1 MSLNGSLYAATSGL
15 GAQTAAITNV
25 SNNVANSQTTGYKR
39 VDTAFAE
46 QLSQSTARLNGSS
59 TVSAAPVATVSRG
72 GDISQVENPLALAIS
87 GNGLF
92 AVSRP
97 AGTDAN
103 GNTVFSPTQFYTRNG
118 DFSKTAEGYL
128 VNTSGYALEGW
139 PVANGAVNRGQ
150 LGLIQVDEA
159 PYAPEATT
167 QIGIGAN
174 LPASGTETSY
184 STQVPVYDNLGIA
197 RSVTL
202 NWTKTGDYQWQVNVV
217 GPDGTTSAGTATLN
231 FGDGAGTGN
240 GMPSGTLD
248 SITNA
253 TGALAASGFNGQG
266 SAATLTVGDL
276 FGAGSQPVAIS
287 LGTFGSTQG
296 VTQYAGATY
305 QQNSVTA
312 NGAAP
317 GAYTGVGI
325 KENGEVVVSYD
336 NGKSRT
342 IAQVPIVTFQ
352 NADGLQREDGQAFTA
367 TQAAGQFRVLAAG
380 EQGTGTLATSSIE
393 ASNVDITSEFSKM
406 IVAQRAYS
414 ANSRVL
420 STVSGLMSETV
431 DMLR

>member
-39 VDTAFAE
+39 VDTSFAE
-46 QLSQSTARLNGSS
+46 QLSQSTTRLNGSS

-72 GDISQVENPLALAIS
+72 GDISQVENPLAMAIS

-103 GNTVFSPTQFYTRNG
+103 GNTVYSPTQFYTRNG
-118 DFSKTAEGYL
+118 DFSKNAEGYL

-159 PYAPEATT
+159 PMPPQMTDT
-167 QIGIGAN
+167 ISVSAN

-202 NWTKTGDYQWQVNVV
+202 NWTPAGNNQWQLNVL
-217 GPDGTTSAGTATLN
+217 GPDGTSSAGTAMVT
-231 FGDGAGTGN
+231 FSDGSGGGN
-240 GMPSGTLD
+240 GMPSGTID
-248 SITNA
+248 SISNT
-253 TGALAASGFNGQG
+253 TGSLAASTFSGQG
-266 SAATLTVGDL
+266 SDASLSVNLPGLGINGAVIDL
-276 FGAGSQPVAIS
+276 GSY
-287 LGTFGSTQG
+287 GSTQG
-296 VTQYAGATY
+296 VTQYAGTTY
-305 QQNSVTA
+305 QQNSVVA

-317 GAYTGVGI
+317 GAYTGVSV

-342 IAQVPIVTFQ
+342 IAQVPVVTFQ

-367 TQAAGQFRVLAAG
+367 TQAAGQARVLAAG
-380 EQGTGTLATSSIE
+380 EQGTGSLATSSIE

-420 STVSGLMSETV
+420 STVSGLLSETV

>member
-39 VDTAFAE
+39 VDTSFAE
-46 QLSQSTARLNGSS
+46 QLSQSTTRLNGSS

-72 GDISQVENPLALAIS
+72 GDISQVENPLAMAIS

-103 GNTVFSPTQFYTRNG
+103 GGTVYSPTQYYTRNG
-118 DFSKTAEGYL
+118 DFSKNAEGYL

-150 LGLIQVDEA
+150 LGLIRVDEA
-159 PYAPEATT
+159 PYPPQMTDT
-167 QIGIGAN
+167 ISVSAN
-174 LPASGTETSY
+174 LPAAGTETSY

-197 RSVTL
+197 RSITL
-202 NWTKTGDYQWQVNVV
+202 NWSREGANQWRVNVL
-217 GPDGTTSAGTATLN
+217 GPDGTTSAGSALLTFSN
-231 FGDGAGTGN
+231 GSGGGN
-240 GMPSGTLD
+240 GMPSGTID
-248 SITNA
+248 SIGGV
-253 TGALAASGFNGQG
+253 TGSVTASAFG
-266 SAATLTVGDL
+266 
-276 FGAGSQPVAIS
+276 GAGSDAALSINLPG
-287 LGTFGSTQG
+287 LGVNNAVIDLGAYGSTQG

-312 NGAAP
+312 NGAPP
-317 GAYTGVGI
+317 GAYTGVSVQ
-325 KENGEVVVSYD
+325 ENGEVVVSYD
-336 NGKSRT
+336 NGKSRS
-342 IAQVPIVTFQ
+342 IAQVPVVTFQ

-367 TQAAGQFRVLAAG
+367 TQQAGQSRVLAAG

-406 IVAQRAYS
+406 IIAQRAYS

-420 STVSGLMSETV
+420 STVSGLLSETV

>member
-39 VDTAFAE
+39 VDTSFAE
-46 QLSQSTARLNGSS
+46 QLSQSTTRLNGSS

-72 GDISQVENPLALAIS
+72 GDISQVENPLAMAIS

-103 GNTVFSPTQFYTRNG
+103 GNTVYSPTQYYTRNG
-118 DFSKTAEGYL
+118 DFSKNAEGYL

-150 LGLIQVDEA
+150 LGLIQVDES
-159 PYAPEATT
+159 PFPPQMTDT
-167 QIGIGAN
+167 VSVSAN

-184 STQVPVYDNLGIA
+184 STQVPIYDNLGIA
-197 RSVTL
+197 RSMTL
-202 NWTKTGDYQWQVNVV
+202 TWTRQEGNQWQVNLQ
-217 GPDGTTSAGTATLN
+217 GPDGASAGTALVT
-231 FGDGAGTGN
+231 FSDGSGGGN
-240 GMPSGTLD
+240 GMPSGTID
-248 SITNA
+248 SISNT
-253 TGALAASGFNGQG
+253 TGSLSASAFSGQG
-266 SAATLTVGDL
+266 SLAGLTVTNL
-276 FGAGSQPVAIS
+276 FGAGSGNLALS
-287 LGTFGSTQG
+287 LGTYGSNQG
-296 VTQYAGATY
+296 VTQYAGTTY
-305 QQNSVTA
+305 QQNTVTA

-317 GAYTGVGI
+317 GAYTGVSV

-367 TQAAGQFRVLAAG
+367 TQEAGLSRVLAAG
-380 EQGTGTLATSSIE
+380 EQGTGSLATSSIE

-406 IVAQRAYS
+406 IIAQRAYS

-420 STVSGLMSETV
+420 STVSGLLSETV